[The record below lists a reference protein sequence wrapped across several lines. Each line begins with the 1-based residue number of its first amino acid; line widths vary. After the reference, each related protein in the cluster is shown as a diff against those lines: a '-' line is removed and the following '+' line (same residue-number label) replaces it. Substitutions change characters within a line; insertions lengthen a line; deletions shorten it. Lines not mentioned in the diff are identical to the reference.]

1 MLGMANMRVLILHLS
16 ALGICVGGLLNPVI
30 ALLGYM
36 WYSLMRPDALAWRE
50 GMYPYSLIFAIVT
63 LFGSWRYLP
72 NIGNWIRNPF
82 VWSLLLLQIPM
93 LLSVQFALDPPSA
106 VDPYMKYLRIL
117 AVCLMIPLFIQT
129 EQYFRWMMLTIVI
142 SLGTLGLKF
151 GFFGL
156 RSGGTII
163 DTGLGGF
170 MSDNNTLAMA
180 LVMAFP
186 MIYYARGIV
195 EKKWQKNALLLAAF
209 TTVVAVIMSHS
220 RAAALTLGLVY
231 LFMAWRSKHKAAM
244 LVMAVALSLPALYL
258 VRDSFVKRM
267 QTLENPEEEGSAAV
281 RMEYARTAV
290 KVWKD
295 YPVLGVGFGT
305 LNWVKVS
312 PKYLGRVNH
321 QGHVVHNNY
330 LQMAV
335 DSGTAAFLILVLQ
348 IFGAIWWLG
357 RSAKRMRKLAPE
369 KEAYP
374 RMLQLAMV
382 AFSFCS
388 LFASRTDYDF
398 YYYLIMATGSWMIV
412 ERQEILAA
420 VRSTGTSSAAAPGL
434 FSPAGGPNPEP
445 RGGGRRTLGSPLPV
459 SAASA
464 PGIRP
469 PAVVGPAAYVRTR
482 ELRLSP
488 VALRRREPV
497 PAAEWQVPQP
507 RRPRHLGQMPDRP
520 PRAA

>member
-1 MLGMANMRVLILHLS
+1 M
-16 ALGICVGGLLNPVI
+16 GICVGGLLNPVI

-50 GMYPYSLIFAIVT
+50 GLYPYSLIFAVVT
-63 LFGSWRYLP
+63 LLGSWRYLP
-72 NIGNWIRNPF
+72 NLGGWVKNPF
-82 VWSLLLLQIPM
+82 VWSLLWLQVPM
-93 LLSVQFALDPPSA
+93 VLSIQFALDPKLASDA
-106 VDPYMKYLRIL
+106 YMKYLRIL
-117 AVCLMIPLFIQT
+117 VVCLMIPLFIQS
-129 EQYFRWMMLTIVI
+129 EKYFRWMMLTIVI

-151 GFFGL
+151 GLFGL
-156 RSGGTII
+156 RSGGVVI

-180 LVMAFP
+180 LVMGFP

-195 EKKWQKNALLLAAF
+195 EKQWQKIALLGAAF

-231 LFMAWRSKHKAAM
+231 LFMAWRSKHKIAM
-244 LVMAVALSLPALYL
+244 AVMAVVLSMPALYL
-258 VRDSFVKRM
+258 VRESFVKRM
-267 QTLENPEEEGSAAV
+267 QTLENPEAEGSASV

-295 YPVLGVGFGT
+295 YPVIGVGFGT
-305 LNWVKVS
+305 ENWVKIS
-312 PKYLGRVNH
+312 PRYLGRVNH
-321 QGHVVHNNY
+321 QGHVIHNNY

-335 DSGTAAFLILVLQ
+335 DSGTGAFLILVVQL
-348 IFGAIWWLG
+348 FGAIWWLG

-374 RMLQLAMV
+374 RMLQLALV

-412 ERQEILAA
+412 ERSEVLAA
-420 VRSTGTSSAAAPGL
+420 IRSGASNPVAASANAVPVTP
-434 FSPAGGPNPEP
+434 SPDPDRGGN
-445 RGGGRRTLGSPLPV
+445 GGRRPGSFIPSPSVAGGWFQQPV
-459 SAASA
+459 T
-464 PGIRP
+464 
-469 PAVVGPAAYVRTR
+469 VGPAAYARTPVP
-482 ELRLSP
+482 RLSP
-488 VALRRREPV
+488 VASNQRSEP
-497 PAAEWQVPQP
+497 ASFRDRQTAGP
-507 RRPRHLGQMPDRP
+507 RTPRHLGQMPSRP
-520 PRAA
+520 VKAA

>member
-1 MLGMANMRVLILHLS
+1 MRVLILHLS
-16 ALGICVGGLLNPVI
+16 AMGICVGGLLNPVI

-50 GMYPYSLIFAIVT
+50 GFYPYSLIFAVVT

-72 NIGNWIRNPF
+72 NIANWVKNPF

-93 LLSVQFALDPPSA
+93 ILSIQFAIDPA
-106 VDPYMKYLRIL
+106 LAIDPYMKYLRIL
-117 AVCLMIPLFIQT
+117 AVCLMIPLFIQS
-129 EQYFRWMMLTIVI
+129 EKDFRWMMLTIII

-151 GFFGL
+151 GVFGL
-156 RSGGTII
+156 RSGGTVIS
-163 DTGLGGF
+163 TGLGGF

-195 EKKWQKNALLLAAF
+195 DKPWQKTALLGAAF
-209 TTVVAVIMSHS
+209 TTVVAIIMSHS
-220 RAAALTLGLVY
+220 RAAALTLGVVY
-231 LFMAWRSKHKAAM
+231 LFMAWRSKHKVAM
-244 LVMAVALSLPALYL
+244 IVMAVVLSFPAIYL

-267 QTLENPEEEGSAAV
+267 QTLENPEEEGSAAI
-281 RMEYARTAV
+281 RMEYARAAV

-295 YPVLGVGFGT
+295 YPLLGVGFGT

-312 PKYLGRVNH
+312 PTYLGRVNH

-335 DSGTAAFLILVLQ
+335 DSGTSAFLILVLQ
-348 IFGAIWWLG
+348 VFGSIWWLG

-369 KEAYP
+369 KEVYP

-412 ERQEILAA
+412 ERQEILAT
-420 VRSTGTSSAAAPGL
+420 VRGRVPVGGL
-434 FSPAGGPNPEP
+434 AEGPAGPPNGPGPDP
-445 RGGGRRTLGSPLPV
+445 GPGGRRWRPGQTNPV
-459 SAASA
+459 PATS
-464 PGIRP
+464 GIMGLQ
-469 PAVVGPAAYVRTR
+469 PAVIGPAAYFQPSAPRS
-482 ELRLSP
+482 SP
-488 VALRRREPV
+488 VAPRRIQHEG
-497 PAAEWQVPQP
+497 QVYASAVAGP

-520 PRAA
+520 TRAA